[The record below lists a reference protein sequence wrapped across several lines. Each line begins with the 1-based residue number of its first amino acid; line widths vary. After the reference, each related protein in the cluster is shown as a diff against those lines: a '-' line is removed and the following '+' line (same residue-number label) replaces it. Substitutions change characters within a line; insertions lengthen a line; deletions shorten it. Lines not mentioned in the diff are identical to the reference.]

1 MKRPD
6 KNSNLLFLGIALI
19 WTVLIVSLLTSE
31 LNSSYQAVID
41 SAKIEGKASFNKDLV
56 YRRWA
61 ASHGGVY
68 VPVTKET
75 PPNPDLAQIPNRDI
89 KLPSGKTLTLMNP
102 AYMSRQVYE
111 LAEGQYGV
119 KGHITSL
126 NPIRKDNAPDAW
138 EAKALQ
144 SFKDGQAFAQEL
156 ATIEQKPYLRTM
168 YPMVTEDICLK
179 CHEGQGYKIGDIR
192 GGISVSVPLRPYE
205 AIYAKLLPYKVA
217 HYAVIWL
224 VGLIG
229 IIFVRSKING
239 QFHLINSQLESSIDL
254 AEQLR
259 RREYDLK
266 ESEKK
271 YRMLFDYAAHGSAL
285 ADAETGELLACN
297 NKLAEMVGRSPNEL
311 MGRHQSFLHPQELA
325 HTGQELAHTGQEQAR
340 AGQEQARAGQRTKS
354 FHDHAGLKE
363 GESIE
368 SQLIDKNGK
377 IIDVE
382 IKANR
387 INIGGR
393 DVLIGFFYDITERK
407 KIFEEYRRSAQL
419 AALGTIAAGVAHE
432 INNPIQGIMNYAT
445 LLKNKPDQANR
456 TVDVSERI
464 IIESERIAEIT
475 RELLDFARDDRNRRE
490 LSDIC
495 CLVESAIDLIEKK
508 VIRQGISIETN
519 CPRGLPE
526 VLLYPQGIQQ
536 VVINLIDNASDAL
549 HYKDLPI
556 AEKVIKVSCY
566 TVEVNKTRM
575 MCLEVADPGIGMAKA
590 VSEKATETFF
600 STKPSSR
607 GTGLGLSIVT
617 DIVNRHNGQVQIE
630 SVEGEYTK
638 VKVSIPLPDDVS

>member
-1 MKRPD
+1 MNRPN
-6 KNSNLLFLGIALI
+6 KNSNILFAGIALT
-19 WTVLIVSLLTSE
+19 WTILIVSLLTSE
-31 LNSSYQAVID
+31 LNNSYQAVVD
-41 SAKIEGKASFNKDLV
+41 SAKIEAKASFNKDLV

-61 ASHGGVY
+61 ASHGGIY

-75 PPNPDLAQIPNRDI
+75 PPNPDLVHIPNRDI
-89 KLPSGKTLTLMNP
+89 KLPGGTILTLMNP

-111 LAEGQYGV
+111 LAETQFDV

-144 SFKDGQAFAQEL
+144 SFEDGQVFAQEL
-156 ATIEQKPYLRTM
+156 STIGKEKYLRTM
-168 YPMVTEDICLK
+168 YPMVTEEICLK
-179 CHEGQGYKIGDIR
+179 CHQAQGYSIDDIR

-205 AIYAKLLPYKVA
+205 AIYQKLVPAKAA
-217 HYAVIWL
+217 HYTIIWL

-229 IIFVRSKING
+229 IIFVRSKINA
-239 QFHLINSQLESSIDL
+239 QFHLISSQLESSIDL

-259 RREYDLK
+259 KREIDLK
-266 ESEKK
+266 ESEKQ
-271 YRMLFDYAAHGSAL
+271 YRMLFDCAGHGSAL

-297 NKLAEMVGRSPNEL
+297 NKLAEMVGVTPNEL
-311 MGRHQSFLHPQELA
+311 MGRHQSFLHPRE
-325 HTGQELAHTGQEQAR
+325 HRH
-340 AGQEQARAGQRTKS
+340 AGQRTQA
-354 FHDHAGLKE
+354 FVDHAGPKE
-363 GESIE
+363 GEVIE
-368 SQLIDKNGK
+368 SQLIDKNGN

-382 IKANR
+382 IKANL

-393 DVLIGFFYDITERK
+393 DVLHGFFYDISERK

-464 IIESERIAEIT
+464 IHESERIAEIT

-490 LSDIC
+490 LSNIC

-519 CPRGLPE
+519 CPPGLPE

-549 HYKDLPI
+549 QCKAMPI
-556 AEKVIKVSCY
+556 AEKVIKVCCY
-566 TVEVNKTRM
+566 VIEVDETRM
-575 MCLEVADPGIGMAKA
+575 MRLEVADPGIGMTKA

-617 DIVNRHNGQVQIE
+617 DIVNRHNGRVEIE

-638 VKVSIPLPDDVS
+638 VKVSIPLPEDVS